1 MEPLGNQG
9 LRRLGA
15 EVAQE
20 YHQGVD
26 AVGLHVADGLLGLDL
41 VLHGDR
47 ALVEAPAVG
56 GLQGGPAALAQR
68 GGEAGAADGDDAQ
81 LDFRDVLHN
90 NFLLIKLLFNF

>member
-20 YHQGVD
+20 DHQRVD
-26 AVGLHVADGLLGLDL
+26 AVRLAVLHRLLGLHL
-41 VLHGDR
+41 VLNGHGT
-47 ALVEAPAVG
+47 LVEALAIG
-56 GLQGGPAALAQR
+56 GFQGGPAALAQR